1 LNKIFEEY
9 DNKRNEIFRLANI
22 QSKNIAN
29 NKNLIQEN
37 EGEDEIEIK

>member
-9 DNKRNEIFRLANI
+9 DNKRNEISRLANI
-22 QSKNIAN
+22 QSKNIEN